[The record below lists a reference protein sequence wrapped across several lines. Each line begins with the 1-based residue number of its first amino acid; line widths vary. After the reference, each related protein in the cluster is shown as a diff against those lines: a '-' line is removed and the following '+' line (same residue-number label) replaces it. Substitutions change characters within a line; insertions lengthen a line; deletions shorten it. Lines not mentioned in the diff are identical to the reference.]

1 VQAISPQ
8 INVEANEIIADKS
21 IAVVDQGVGTGGN
34 ISTGGSKKSTKS
46 RDLSM

>member
-21 IAVVDQGVGTGGN
+21 IAVVDQGVEEVKVGP
-34 ISTGGSKKSTKS
+34 SV
-46 RDLSM
+46 DLEMYRSYRTQPV